1 MSTFRN
7 PFAWSWAVLAFVPM
21 AAWSQSAPPTTA
33 GGSRITVPLT
43 TPSKPVTLR
52 VSLIAGSIVVTGYEG
67 KEVLIDTR
75 SRDDD
80 SEFHTDDAEREEAR
94 LERER
99 EREEQRRERERERAK
114 DRKGH
119 PAGESPPPEESTPE
133 DRARGLRRVPNLS
146 SGLTVE
152 EEDNVVSVNG
162 PFQDR
167 SLDLD
172 IKVPVACELQLQT
185 VNDGDIVIRN
195 VRGEI
200 EAENTNGRVTLT
212 RVTGPVVAHALN
224 GDVVATFTSVAAN
237 RPSSFS
243 SMNGDIDITLPA
255 DTKAAVRV
263 RADNGEIFTD
273 FDLKLETRTEPVPDR
288 SSGRGKKVFGFETGM
303 YGTLNGGGPTLR
315 FQTFNGNVYIRK
327 AK

>member
-1 MSTFRN
+1 MSAIRSSC
-7 PFAWSWAVLAFVPM
+7 AWSWAVLTLMPM
-21 AAWSQSAPPTTA
+21 AAWGQASPAPQA
-33 GGSRITVPLT
+33 SSGNRITVPLT
-43 TPSKPVTLR
+43 TPAKPATLQ

-67 KEVLIDTR
+67 KEVLIESR
-75 SRDDD
+75 SRAEDDE
-80 SEFHTDDAEREEAR
+80 SSQSANDAD
-94 LERER
+94 RER
-99 EREEQRRERERERAK
+99 DAK
-114 DRKGH
+114 D
-119 PAGESPPPEESTPE
+119 SDPE

-162 PFQDR
+162 PFQGR
-167 SLDLD
+167 SVDLD
-172 IKVPVACELQLQT
+172 IKVPVACVLQLHT
-185 VNDGDIVIRN
+185 VNDGDIIIRN
-195 VRGEI
+195 VKGEI
-200 EAENTNGRVTLT
+200 EADNTNGRVTLI

-224 GDVVATFTSVAAN
+224 GDVVASFAAPVGD

-243 SMNGDIDITLPA
+243 SMNGDIDVTLPG
-255 DTKAAVRV
+255 DVKAAVRV

-273 FDLKLETRTEPVPDR
+273 FDLKLESRNEPATDR
-288 SSGRGKKVFGFETGM
+288 GGNHGKKVFGFETGM